1 MTHWTSTATGAFSFA
16 RWYTVTD
23 TGAFIIALT
32 LSREPKRKNMEQENS
47 EFTETTEVDIAQPEK
62 KEEERV
68 ETPDDKEELSEVSL

>member
-1 MTHWTSTATGAFSFA
+1 
-16 RWYTVTD
+16 
-23 TGAFIIALT
+23 
-32 LSREPKRKNMEQENS
+32 MEQENS